1 MGERRVQPDR
11 RLVAR
16 DTPDRRN
23 KGGRP
28 RLADE
33 PSSSITARL
42 PASAHDRLIVLA
54 NKHEMSVSALVRR
67 ILIFQLDKKAS

>member
-11 RLVAR
+11 RVVVRNTL
-16 DTPDRRN
+16 DRRN

-33 PSSSITARL
+33 PSSSVTARV
-42 PASAHDRLIVLA
+42 PASAHDRLIVIA
-54 NKHEMSVSALVRR
+54 NKNEMSVSELVRR